1 MSMKALA
8 LFSGGLDSSLAI
20 KVILDQGIEV
30 IALNFRSPFCCC
42 EHSKGC
48 GSSIK
53 RMADSLSVE
62 FKSIYLGQ
70 DYLEMIRNPKHGYG
84 KNLNPCIDCRIFK
97 FRQAKEIMKE
107 VGASFIISGEVL
119 GQRPMSQ
126 HRAALKTIEK
136 ESGLEDLVL
145 RPLSAKLLKPTIA
158 EEESWVRREDLL
170 KFSGRGRKPQIS
182 LAFSLGVKDYP
193 CPAGGC
199 LLTDSNFSN
208 RLKDLFKFEQ
218 LNLNDVKLLRVGRHF
233 RISPQFKLVV
243 GRNEKENMQ
252 LLNLSQNGDL
262 CFECQSLPGP
272 TAIGRGIAD
281 EEAKIQSARIVARY
295 TSLDEEVEVLMKS
308 IPANGE
314 KKISVQNINEKEFLK
329 FRI

>member
-1 MSMKALA
+1 MKALA

-20 KVILDQGIEV
+20 KVILGQGIEV

-53 RMADSLSVE
+53 RMADSLGVE

-97 FRQAKEIMKE
+97 FKQAKEIMKE
-107 VGASFIISGEVL
+107 VSASFIISGEVL

-158 EEESWVRREDLL
+158 EEKSWVRREDLL
-170 KFSGRGRKPQIS
+170 KISGRGRKPQIS

-199 LLTDSNFSN
+199 LLADSNFSS

-218 LNLNDVKLLRVGRHF
+218 LNLNDAKLLRLGRHF

-262 CFECQSLPGP
+262 CFESKALPGP

-281 EEAKIQSARIVARY
+281 EEAKIQSARIIARY

-314 KKISVQNINEKEFLK
+314 KKISVRSINEKELLR

>member
-1 MSMKALA
+1 MKALA

-20 KVILDQGIEV
+20 KVVLGQGIEV

-53 RMADSLSVE
+53 KMADSLGVE

-97 FRQAKEIMKE
+97 FRQAKEIMEE

-158 EEESWVRREDLL
+158 EEKSWVRREDLL
-170 KFSGRGRKPQIS
+170 KISGRGRKPQIS

-218 LNLNDVKLLRVGRHF
+218 LNLNDAKLLRVGRHF